1 MVFILRG
8 ETIQQTFDGLHP
20 GVWQLL
26 GSACT
31 KRSGVLWEIQGEP
44 DGIRAPLGSPEW
56 TYQELG
62 NVTKKMQDAIVDGRW
77 V

>member
-31 KRSGVLWEIQGEP
+31 KRSGVLWEKGGEP
-44 DGIRAPLGSPEW
+44 FVGDRDPSGQNGHTNNLG
-56 TYQELG
+56 
-62 NVTKKMQDAIVDGRW
+62 M
-77 V
+77 